1 MARVVSTCAAQSD
14 ALERQGP
21 STDVTPVNIRP
32 RQGSECSVGRGF
44 ARLKVPKLSTATK
57 WSLVRRS
64 EGLPSDDVDEA
75 PGHRNGMV
83 AKSLIEAG

>member
-1 MARVVSTCAAQSD
+1 MAWVVSTCATQSD
-14 ALERQGP
+14 ALERREP

-32 RQGSECSVGRGF
+32 RQGSGCSVGRGF
-44 ARLKVPKLSTATK
+44 ARLKVPKRATATK
-57 WSLVRRS
+57 WSLARGS
-64 EGLPSDDVDEA
+64 EGVPGDDVDEA